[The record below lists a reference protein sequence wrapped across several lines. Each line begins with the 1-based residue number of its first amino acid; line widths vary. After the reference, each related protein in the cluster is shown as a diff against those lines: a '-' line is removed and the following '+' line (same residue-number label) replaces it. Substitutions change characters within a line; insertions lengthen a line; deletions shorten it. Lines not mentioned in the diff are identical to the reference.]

1 MKTPFWGTTYWAKN
15 WGQHNCYRNSLIASK
30 FLLCSWN
37 FVVFIT
43 MFFFYV
49 CFTFYHF
56 WLFCYLS
63 DVPSSLFL
71 LSLVLPPISWYVVF
85 VSPSLSFAWSPLS
98 VSLFLYFSISPL
110 WMYLFSSHLFPLYLS
125 LSFHVSVFLLLY
137 FWLSWSQSPGLFLF
151 TSISSYESQ

>member
-15 WGQHNCYRNSLIASK
+15 WGQHNRYRNSLIASK

-98 VSLFLYFSISPL
+98 VSLFSLFLHISSVNV
-110 WMYLFSSHLFPLYLS
+110 FILFPLISSLPVSIFSCLCFPTSVFLTLLVSVSRS
-125 LSFHVSVFLLLY
+125 LSFYLHF
-137 FWLSWSQSPGLFLF
+137 
-151 TSISSYESQ
+151 